1 MDKNSLRKWAK
12 EERAKLDMKA
22 LSKRL
27 AQKLRNT
34 EEYKSA
40 KNIMIF
46 YPLKDEVDLLE
57 LTNDNSKTFYLP
69 KIDGDNLLCCKYD
82 SNTELCESCFH
93 TKEPVTEQTTFTH
106 HPDLVIVPALAA
118 DKNNYRLGYGGGFY
132 DRFLSKTETIKIV
145 CLPKQF
151 VVETVYP
158 ENFDIPVDR
167 VITA

>member
-1 MDKNSLRKWAK
+1 
-12 EERAKLDMKA
+12 MKA